1 MSHSHENLTDVDFKF
16 LKNLNNYTLLKL
28 KDISKIKIIQR
39 SVPRMKRNCTN
50 RCALLHKFWERSQSF
65 CNKVQRFVQFRCIFR
80 AFQALKR
87 TKNATKLHK
96 SLYFVT

>member
-1 MSHSHENLTDVDFKF
+1 M
-16 LKNLNNYTLLKL
+16 
-28 KDISKIKIIQR
+28 I
-39 SVPRMKRNCTN
+39 
-50 RCALLHKFWERSQSF
+50 CAILLHFLCVSGPETHEKCNEIAQIVVFVNVPII
-65 CNKVQRFVQFRCIFR
+65 NKVQRFVQFRFLFR